1 MKYQIH
7 TLFLIAFAVILPTDF
22 ALAENDK
29 KGNPDQIAWQP
40 QKPIKFYPLAHTNQ
54 DDDADKRMMFGE
66 APDNLSLDSGIRLPV
81 IDLDQSLLDLMI
93 RISMPVGI
101 QGPIQSDEMVTQSL
115 QSFSF
120 GTLFVVST
128 SDVLEDSKSVTNK
141 IAKSQPPVVPAPG
154 VLGLLAIGGLTALS
168 RRRRR

>member
-7 TLFLIAFAVILPTDF
+7 TLFLIAFAVILPTDS
-22 ALAENDK
+22 ALAMNEK

-54 DDDADKRMMFGE
+54 DDDSEKRMMFGE

-81 IDLDQSLLDLMI
+81 IDLDESLLELMI

-101 QGPIQSDEMVTQSL
+101 QGPIQSDDMVTPSL

-120 GTLFVVST
+120 GTFFISSSLDAV
-128 SDVLEDSKSVTNK
+128 ENSKSVTNR

-154 VLGLLAIGGLTALS
+154 VLGLLAIAGLTASS